1 MQNPTILG
9 SFSKALPGAVAI
21 NFSQSA
27 STWCSDLCQHKRASC
42 YAKNNEARKP
52 SLQANLSW
60 KQDNQLEYLRAI
72 IESPTHTA
80 RIRTAPWVRL
90 SAFGTVP
97 PSEVLQ
103 ASAPLT
109 KAFRKLAKL
118 LSPLAARVHFPVET
132 ADKFNA
138 YRALGFHPR
147 LSLQTQDPDE
157 IADAVRAGI
166 PVSLAVGD
174 PSDKAPRW
182 TLRNKERARSFARK
196 LRALLPGKRVTVCPA
211 ILGRAKCGDCTACAD
226 PDIAGSKGLKGSKG
240 SHVVIY
246 PLHP

>member
-9 SFSKALPGAVAI
+9 SFSKALPGAVSI
-21 NFSQSA
+21 NFSRSA
-27 STWCSDLCQHKRASC
+27 SAWCSDICQYKRASC

-60 KQDNQLEYLRAI
+60 KQDNQLEYIRTL
-72 IESPTHTA
+72 IESPTYTE
-80 RIRTAPWVRL
+80 RISAAPWVRL

-97 PSEVLQ
+97 PSAVLQ

-118 LSPLAARVHFPVET
+118 LGPHASRVHFPIET

-147 LSLQTQDPDE
+147 LSLQHQNPDE
-157 IADAVRAGI
+157 IVDMVRAGI
-166 PVSLAVGD
+166 PVSLSVGD
-174 PSDKAPRW
+174 PADKAPRW
-182 TLRNKERARSFARK
+182 TLRNKERARIFARK
-196 LRALLPGKRVTVCPA
+196 LRSSLPGKRVTVCPA
-211 ILGRAKCGDCTACAD
+211 ILGRAKCGACTACAD
-226 PDIAGSKGLKGSKG
+226 PDVAGSKG
-240 SHVVIY
+240 SHVIIY
-246 PLHP
+246 PLHR